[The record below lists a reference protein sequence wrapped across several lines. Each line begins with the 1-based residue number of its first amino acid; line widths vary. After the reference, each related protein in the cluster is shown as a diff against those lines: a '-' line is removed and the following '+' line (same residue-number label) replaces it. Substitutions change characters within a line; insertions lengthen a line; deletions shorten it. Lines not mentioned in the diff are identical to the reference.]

1 MKNNIKIYCVG
12 LISIIILILLLVCNN
27 LKTEN
32 FEDMLEKVDA
42 MGDKLGSLVD
52 QEVETRTFC
61 KLLRHDS
68 NFKEPMQKLL
78 EQRNIEYNKNW
89 KKQNR
94 MLADIKKKIIEMK
107 LGKNNQNFA
116 TFNSKRNKDKE
127 ANRKRKIL
135 MEKAMKMIKQ
145 KPVINF
151 TVDNNI

>member
-1 MKNNIKIYCVG
+1 MKIYNKLYCVG
-12 LISIIILILLLVCNN
+12 LLSILILILLIICRNS
-27 LKTEN
+27 KREN
-32 FEDMLEKVDA
+32 FEDMLEKVDV

-68 NFKEPMQKLL
+68 NFKEPMKKLL
-78 EQRNIEYNKNW
+78 EQRNIEFSKNW

-107 LGKNNQNFA
+107 LGKDNQNFA

-127 ANRKRKIL
+127 ANRKRNIL
-135 MEKAMKMIKQ
+135 MDKAMKMIKQ

>member
-12 LISIIILILLLVCNN
+12 FLVFLILIILIICKNSR
-27 LKTEN
+27 TEN

-68 NFKEPMQKLL
+68 NFKEPMKKLL
-78 EQRNIEYNKNW
+78 EQRNIEFSKNW

-107 LGKNNQNFA
+107 LGNNNHNFA
-116 TFNSKRNKDKE
+116 KFNTNRNKE
-127 ANRKRKIL
+127 REENRKRKIL
-135 MEKAMKMIKQ
+135 MDKAMKMIKQ

>member
-12 LISIIILILLLVCNN
+12 LISIIILILLLVCKNS
-27 LKTEN
+27 KTEN

>member
-1 MKNNIKIYCVG
+1 MKNNIKIYCIG
-12 LISIIILILLLVCNN
+12 LLSLIILIPLLVCKNAE
-27 LKTEN
+27 TEN
-32 FEDMLEKVDA
+32 FQDMLEKVDA

-107 LGKNNQNFA
+107 LGKNNQKFA

-135 MEKAMKMIKQ
+135 MEKAQNMIKQ

>member
-1 MKNNIKIYCVG
+1 MEQKMK
-12 LISIIILILLLVCNN
+12 S
-27 LKTEN
+27 
-32 FEDMLEKVDA
+32 LEEKE
-42 MGDKLGSLVD
+42 
-52 QEVETRTFC
+52 QETRMFC

-68 NFKEPMQKLL
+68 NFKEPMKKLL

-107 LGKNNQNFA
+107 LGKDNQNFA
-116 TFNSKRNKDKE
+116 TFNSNRNKDKE

-135 MEKAMKMIKQ
+135 MDKAMNMIKQ